1 MKSTSSCIQGK
12 EVTFFFGFVIFIRL
26 IFVRGL
32 SQKFV
37 DYCCNFSF
45 FERLKLFL
53 YKIQSGHI
61 RFESH
66 KYYFDT
72 LSYVAKPRFHSD
84 QGNAYRRMGKSC
96 SL

>member
-1 MKSTSSCIQGK
+1 MYEGCPKSSWTTA
-12 EVTFFFGFVIFIRL
+12 VT
-26 IFVRGL
+26 
-32 SQKFV
+32 
-37 DYCCNFSF
+37 FSF

-53 YKIQSGHI
+53 YKIQSEHI

-84 QGNAYRRMGKSC
+84 RGTAYRRTGKSC
-96 SL
+96 AL